1 MKINFKGKDIMKK
14 TYMTPA
20 ISVMAMETAAILA
33 GSNLKVT
40 GARPS
45 YDVTASEEDRIN
57 NQFSKEHT
65 FDVWED

>member
-1 MKINFKGKDIMKK
+1 MKK

-20 ISVMAMETAAILA
+20 ISVMAIETVLM
-33 GSNLKVT
+33 STMSKVMDR
-40 GARPS
+40 RPS
-45 YDVTASEEDRIN
+45 GEPTMSDPTKESE

>member
-1 MKINFKGKDIMKK
+1 MKK

-33 GSNLKVT
+33 GSVKTTVT
-40 GARPS
+40 GARPES
-45 YDVTASEEDRIN
+45 DATASFEDVKL

>member
-1 MKINFKGKDIMKK
+1 MKK
-14 TYMTPA
+14 TYITPA

-33 GSNLKVT
+33 GSVKTTVT

>member
-1 MKINFKGKDIMKK
+1 MKK

-33 GSNLKVT
+33 GSVKTTVT
-40 GARPS
+40 GARTES
-45 YDVTASEEDRIN
+45 DETATVDDVKL

>member
-1 MKINFKGKDIMKK
+1 MKK

-33 GSNLKVT
+33 GSGNMNTVSDR
-40 GARPS
+40 RPTWDLGVS
-45 YDVTASEEDRIN
+45 DPSMADD

-65 FDVWED
+65 FDSWED

>member
-1 MKINFKGKDIMKK
+1 MKK

-20 ISVMAMETAAILA
+20 ISVMAIETVLM
-33 GSNLKVT
+33 STMSKMDF
-40 GARPS
+40 RPS
-45 YDVTASEEDRIN
+45 GEPTISDPTMESE

>member
-1 MKINFKGKDIMKK
+1 MKK

-33 GSNLKVT
+33 GSFNTTVT
-40 GARPS
+40 GARPES
-45 YDVTASEEDRIN
+45 DETATVDDVKL

>member
-1 MKINFKGKDIMKK
+1 MKK

-33 GSNLKVT
+33 DSNFKTTLT

-45 YDVTASEEDRIN
+45 CDVTEDDRIN
-57 NQFSKEHT
+57 NQYSKDYT
-65 FDVWED
+65 FEDWED

>member
-1 MKINFKGKDIMKK
+1 MKK

-33 GSNLKVT
+33 GSVKTTVT
-40 GARPS
+40 GARPES
-45 YDVTASEEDRIN
+45 DEKAASIEEVKL

>member
-1 MKINFKGKDIMKK
+1 MKK

-33 GSNLKVT
+33 GSNFKTTLT
-40 GARPS
+40 GARPKS
-45 YDVTASEEDRIN
+45 DDSGISDPSL

-65 FDVWED
+65 FDAWED

>member
-1 MKINFKGKDIMKK
+1 MKK

-33 GSNLKVT
+33 GSVKPTVT
-40 GARPS
+40 GARPAS
-45 YDVTASEEDRIN
+45 DVDVTAGEEDRFN

-65 FDVWED
+65 FDAWED

>member
-1 MKINFKGKDIMKK
+1 MKK

-33 GSNLKVT
+33 GSVKTTISNSCPTNEPTLST
-40 GARPS
+40 SGE
-45 YDVTASEEDRIN
+45 SE

>member
-1 MKINFKGKDIMKK
+1 MKK

-33 GSNLKVT
+33 GSVKPTVT
-40 GARPS
+40 GARPES
-45 YDVTASEEDRIN
+45 DETASEENRIN

>member
-1 MKINFKGKDIMKK
+1 MKK

-33 GSNLKVT
+33 GSLS
-40 GARPS
+40 S
-45 YDVTASEEDRIN
+45 YDRMTSSDAADDGFDYNVSNN

-65 FDVWED
+65 FDSWED

>member
-1 MKINFKGKDIMKK
+1 MKK

-33 GSNLKVT
+33 GSVKTTVT
-40 GARPS
+40 YGRPS
-45 YDVTASEEDRIN
+45 YDVTLSDDDRIN

-65 FDVWED
+65 FDLWEE